1 MINPI
6 LSRID
11 QNGSTN
17 GIMGMLNAVRNSKN
31 PNEMIAQLAMRNPQ
45 MQSVMQE
52 VQRNGGDARKAFY
65 AMAQQKGVDPN
76 SILNMLK

>member
-65 AMAQQKGVDPN
+65 AMAQQKGIDPN

>member
-31 PNEMIAQLAMRNPQ
+31 PNEMIAQLAMQNPQ